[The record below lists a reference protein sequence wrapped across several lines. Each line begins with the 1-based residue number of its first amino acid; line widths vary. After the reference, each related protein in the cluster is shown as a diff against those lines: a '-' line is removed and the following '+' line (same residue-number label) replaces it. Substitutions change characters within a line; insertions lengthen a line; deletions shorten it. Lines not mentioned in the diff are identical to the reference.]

1 MLGRPFDETHD
12 LFRTAF
18 RSFVEKEVSPHVEEY
33 ERARRIDKDLFL
45 RAGASGF
52 LGMTVPTEYGGG
64 GEPDYR
70 FSVVMVEEF
79 CRAQVGS
86 TAGAITLHNDTIVPY
101 FLRDTTEQQR
111 QRWLPGICS
120 GETMTAIAMT
130 EPGTGSD
137 LANITTRAE
146 RRGDHYV
153 VNGTKTFITNGINAD
168 LIVVACKTDPTQRH
182 RGISLLV
189 AESGMPGF
197 TRGRQLEK
205 IGQHAQ
211 DTCELIFEDVHVP
224 VENMIGAENTGF
236 AQLVGNLPKE
246 RLSLA
251 VHAVANATAAFEM
264 TLRYCKERKAFG
276 QPIGSFQNSKFK
288 FAEMKTEIH
297 LGQSFVDQQVLAL
310 NAGELTAED
319 AAQSKWWCT
328 EMNWRVLDA
337 CLQLHGGYGYM
348 EEYPIARAWRDGRV
362 PTIYGGTTE
371 IMKEIVGRSLGL

>member
-1 MLGRPFDETHD
+1 MFARPFDETHG
-12 LFRTAF
+12 LFRDAF
-18 RSFVEKEVSPHVEEY
+18 RSFIEKEVSPHVEEF
-33 ERARRIDKDLFL
+33 ERARRIDKNLFL

-64 GEPDYR
+64 GEADFR

-101 FLRDTTEQQR
+101 FLHRTTEEQR

-153 VNGTKTFITNGINAD
+153 LNGTKTFITNGINAD
-168 LIVVACKTDPTQRH
+168 LIVVACKTDPAQRQ

-189 AESGMPGF
+189 VESGMPGF

-211 DTCELIFEDVHVP
+211 DTCELIFEDVCVP
-224 VENMIGAENTGF
+224 VENLIGEENSGF

-251 VHAVANATAAFEM
+251 VQAVAHATAAFEM
-264 TLRYCKERKAFG
+264 TLPYCKERKAFG

-297 LGQSFVDQQVLAL
+297 LGQTFVDQQVLAL

-319 AAQSKWWCT
+319 AAESKWWCT
-328 EMNWRVLDA
+328 EMNWRVLDT

>member
-1 MLGRPFDETHD
+1 MFARPFDETHN
-12 LFRTAF
+12 LFRDAF
-18 RSFVEKEVSPHVEEY
+18 RSFVEKEVSPHVEEF

-64 GEPDYR
+64 GEADFR

-86 TAGAITLHNDTIVPY
+86 TAGAITLHNDTIIPY
-101 FLRDTTEQQR
+101 FLKATTEEQR

-146 RRGDHYV
+146 RRGDSYV
-153 VNGTKTFITNGINAD
+153 LNGTKTFITNGINAD
-168 LIVVACKTDPTQRH
+168 LIVVACKTDPSQRH

-189 AESGMPGF
+189 VESGMPGF

-211 DTCELIFEDVHVP
+211 DTCELIFDNVEVP
-224 VENMIGAENTGF
+224 VENLLGEENSGF
-236 AQLVGNLPKE
+236 TQLVGNLPKE

-251 VHAVANATAAFEM
+251 VQAVAHATSVFEM
-264 TLRYCKERKAFG
+264 TLQYCKERKAFG

-297 LGQSFVDQQVLAL
+297 LGQTFVDQQVLAL

-319 AAQSKWWCT
+319 AAEAKWWCT
-328 EMNWRVLDA
+328 EMNWRVLDT

>member
-1 MLGRPFDETHD
+1 MFARPFDATHE
-12 LFRTAF
+12 LFRDAF
-18 RSFVEKEVSPHVEEY
+18 RSFVEKEVSPHVEEF

-52 LGMTVPTEYGGG
+52 LGMTVPIEYGGG
-64 GEPDYR
+64 GEDDFR

-101 FLRDTTEQQR
+101 FLKATTEEQR

-146 RRGDHYV
+146 RRGDSYV
-153 VNGTKTFITNGINAD
+153 LNGTKTFITNGLNAD
-168 LIVVACKTDPTQRH
+168 LIVVACKTDPAQRH

-189 AESGMPGF
+189 VESGMAGF

-211 DTCELIFEDVHVP
+211 DTCELVFDDVAVP
-224 VENMIGAENTGF
+224 VENLIGEENSGF
-236 AQLVGNLPKE
+236 AQLVGNLAKE

-251 VHAVANATAAFEM
+251 VQAVAHATAAFEM

-276 QPIGSFQNSKFK
+276 QTIGSFQNSKFK

-297 LGQSFVDQQVLAL
+297 LAQTFVDQQVLAL

-319 AAQSKWWCT
+319 AAESKWWCT
-328 EMNWRVLDA
+328 EMNWRVLDT

>member
-1 MLGRPFDETHD
+1 MFARPFDETHN
-12 LFRTAF
+12 LFRDAF
-18 RSFVEKEVSPHVEEY
+18 RSFVEKEVSPHVEEF

-64 GEPDYR
+64 GEADFR

-86 TAGAITLHNDTIVPY
+86 TAGAITLHNDTIIPY
-101 FLRDTTEQQR
+101 FLQATTEEQR

-146 RRGDHYV
+146 RRGDSYV
-153 VNGTKTFITNGINAD
+153 LNGTKTFITNGINAD

-189 AESGMPGF
+189 VESGMPGF

-211 DTCELIFEDVHVP
+211 DTCELIFDNVEVP
-224 VENMIGAENTGF
+224 VENLLGEENSGF
-236 AQLVGNLPKE
+236 TQLVGNLPKE

-251 VHAVANATAAFEM
+251 VQAVAHATSVFEM
-264 TLRYCKERKAFG
+264 TLQYCKERKAFG

-297 LGQSFVDQQVLAL
+297 LGQTFVDQQVLAL

-319 AAQSKWWCT
+319 AAEAKWWCT
-328 EMNWRVLDA
+328 EMNWRVLDT

>member
-1 MLGRPFDETHD
+1 MFARPFDETHG

-18 RSFVEKEVSPHVEEY
+18 RSFVEKEVSPHVEQW

-52 LGMTVPTEYGGG
+52 LGMTVPTEFGGG

-86 TAGAITLHNDTIVPY
+86 TAGAITIHNDTIVPY
-101 FLRDTTEQQR
+101 FLRETTEEQR

-153 VNGTKTFITNGINAD
+153 LNGTKTFITNGINAD

-189 AESGMPGF
+189 VESGMAGF

-224 VENMIGAENTGF
+224 VENLIGAENTGF

-251 VHAVANATAAFEM
+251 VHAVAHATAAFET

-297 LGQSFVDQQVLAL
+297 LGQTFVDQQVLAL

-319 AAQSKWWCT
+319 AAESKWWCT
-328 EMNWRVLDA
+328 EMNWRVLDT

-371 IMKEIVGRSLGL
+371 IMKEIVGRALGL